1 MNEMTPEEKVKLAV
15 KKLDLRRLFL
25 GRYPYHVDFDRFV
38 GPVAP
43 TDWTQIMPYV
53 YKYASITEFERAL
66 FDLTTSG
73 YEGEYVAA
81 SLIYYHITHNKQK
94 FTGFPI
100 NKPIEFPI
108 NMSLILQSFQK
119 NLAAAKQGLINSK
132 EWAGANNKLG
142 LYGEILR
149 YDKILKDKYNFN
161 LIEEIK

>member
-1 MNEMTPEEKVKLAV
+1 MTTKEKVELAIKNGELKELLLGQNPYQV
-15 KKLDLRRLFL
+15 K
-25 GRYPYHVDFDRFV
+25 FDKFV

-43 TDWTQIMPYV
+43 TDWTCVMPYV

-73 YEGEYVAA
+73 CEGEYVAA

-149 YDKILKDKYNFN
+149 YDKILKDEYNFN
-161 LIEEIK
+161 LIEEKK